1 MFVTSQGRAYSRF
14 RRALLTKNVRLIDA
28 AARELAQISLD
39 DALRILVVLAEK
51 RDQRFER
58 AAARFAGRVTTER
71 RLDLA
76 DARCVLALAEAL
88 PRSPD
93 AVALL
98 LAGYCRQ

>member
-1 MFVTSQGRAYSRF
+1 
-14 RRALLTKNVRLIDA
+14 
-28 AARELAQISLD
+28 
-39 DALRILVVLAEK
+39 
-51 RDQRFER
+51 
-58 AAARFAGRVTTER
+58 VTTER

-76 DARCVLALAEAL
+76 DARYVLALAEAL